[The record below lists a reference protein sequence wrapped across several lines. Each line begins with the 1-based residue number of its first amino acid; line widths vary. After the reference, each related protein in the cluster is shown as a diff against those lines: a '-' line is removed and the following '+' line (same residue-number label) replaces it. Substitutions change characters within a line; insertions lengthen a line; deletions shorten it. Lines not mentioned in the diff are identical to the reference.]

1 MKGRITMNVTVEE
14 VGALTRKL
22 TIVLPAEEV
31 AGELEEGYRKL
42 ASQVKLKGFRKGK
55 VPRHILEK
63 SYGDQVRGEVG
74 EKLVQATYF
83 DAVEQEKVDPVVHPN
98 ILSHDFGDD
107 GTFTYVAQVEV
118 RPEFELGQYAGLE
131 IEKPDTVVTD
141 SEIEEELE
149 QLRKNKAPLRS
160 VDDRAVQMGDLA
172 IVDFQGYDNNGD
184 PIPQVKGDDFTVD
197 IGSGRLGIDFEEQLV
212 GLNKGEEASREIDF
226 AADNPNPILAGKK
239 IEFKITV
246 KEIRERVLP
255 DLDDEFAQDVG
266 QEFATLDDLKAH
278 IRKEKQKQKEETL
291 EGDLNDKIMQK
302 LVEMHDFE
310 VPGRLVVYEIDEYI
324 KQMEDNLSRSG
335 LTLESAGMNREEL
348 ARNYKEVAEKRVRG
362 DFILKKIAEKE
373 DIKVEE
379 GDINQGFERIA
390 KQYNM
395 SVEEVKGYFQ
405 KREDMLPFLNELL
418 NEKTLKFLSAEAK
431 FIPVTEA
438 AAEGT
443 AAEAE

>member
-1 MKGRITMNVTVEE
+1 MKGRIVMNVTVED
-14 VGALTRKL
+14 VGTLTKKL
-22 TIVLPAEEV
+22 TIALPAEEV
-31 AGELEEGYRKL
+31 AGELEAGYRKL

-55 VPRHILEK
+55 APRHILEK
-63 SYGDQVRGEVG
+63 NYGDQVRGEVG

-83 DAVEQEKVDPVVHPN
+83 DAVEQENVDPVVHPS

-107 GTFTYVAQVEV
+107 GTFTYVAQVDV
-118 RPEFELGQYAGLE
+118 RPEFELGQYTGLE
-131 IEKPDTVVTD
+131 IEKPDTVVSD
-141 SEIEEELE
+141 REIEEDLE

-160 VDDRAVQMGDLA
+160 VDDRAVQMGDLV
-172 IVDFQGYDNNGD
+172 IIDFQGYDNGA
-184 PIPQVKGDDFTVD
+184 PIAQVKGDDFTVD
-197 IGSGRLGIDFEEQLV
+197 IGSGRLGIDFEEHLV
-212 GLNKGEEASREIDF
+212 GLNRGEEASCEIDF
-226 AADNPNPILAGKK
+226 PADNPNPVLAGKK
-239 IEFKITV
+239 VEFKINV

-255 DLDDEFAQDVG
+255 DLDDQFAQDVG

-278 IRKEKQKQKEETL
+278 ISKEKQKQKEEAL

-310 VPGRLVVYEIDEYI
+310 VPGMLVVYEIDEYI

-348 ARNYKEVAEKRVRG
+348 AKNYKEVAEKRVMG
-362 DFILKKIAEKE
+362 DFILKKIAEKDDIKIEEE
-373 DIKVEE
+373 DIK
-379 GDINQGFERIA
+379 QGFERIA

-395 SVEEVKGYFQ
+395 SIEEAKGYFK

-431 FIPVTEA
+431 FVVVTEA
-438 AAEGT
+438 ADEGSAT
-443 AAEAE
+443 DTE